1 MNDIAMLGV
10 DSAKWI
16 ESCEQEKLHL
26 SGAIQA
32 HGALFVV
39 NSQGDITHVSA
50 NIADF
55 YQMAECVDAPAW
67 LGGPLSTVLQA
78 GLHRLGAAPGQRL
91 SLIGACEGRTGALDV
106 VYSRQAGGGAVVELT
121 YSGNTDTPS
130 LLAHIPME
138 PPPDNAQQLHA
149 AQLALVEEVL
159 AITGFERV
167 VYHHFTADGD
177 GEVICERTAPQVSGS
192 YLGLRFPATDVPA
205 VARTLY
211 LKNPWR
217 LISDAKSA
225 NIRVIYNEKAHQLP
239 DLTYSDLRS
248 ASPVHC
254 IYMGNMGVRASLSF
268 PITVGGELRA
278 LVVAHH
284 SEARTL
290 PLHTLEQLSA
300 RVRAH
305 TLAYSCYSS
314 RRSIRLM
321 DGLSVRFSPFIDA
334 LHRHG
339 ELESAWM
346 EYAPQL
352 LEEFGA
358 DGAVLCRADKVIPFG
373 HSLEPDALAVLDD
386 WFVRQGSEFVWMCDS
401 LSRRLPEYPL
411 SATAGVLA
419 IRTSTLQGLKGL
431 RLYLTRQE
439 HIHEVAWGG
448 NPNKPEEVSSLLGV
462 APRRSFEKW
471 VEKRLGY
478 SRPWLH
484 EHRLLAL
491 KLRELLQQADRS

>member
-1 MNDIAMLGV
+1 
-10 DSAKWI
+10 
-16 ESCEQEKLHL
+16 
-26 SGAIQA
+26 
-32 HGALFVV
+32 
-39 NSQGDITHVSA
+39 
-50 NIADF
+50 
-55 YQMAECVDAPAW
+55 
-67 LGGPLSTVLQA
+67 
-78 GLHRLGAAPGQRL
+78 
-91 SLIGACEGRTGALDV
+91 
-106 VYSRQAGGGAVVELT
+106 
-121 YSGNTDTPS
+121 
-130 LLAHIPME
+130 
-138 PPPDNAQQLHA
+138 
-149 AQLALVEEVL
+149 
-159 AITGFERV
+159 
-167 VYHHFTADGD
+167 
-177 GEVICERTAPQVSGS
+177 
-192 YLGLRFPATDVPA
+192 
-205 VARTLY
+205 
-211 LKNPWR
+211 
-217 LISDAKSA
+217 
-225 NIRVIYNEKAHQLP
+225 
-239 DLTYSDLRS
+239 
-248 ASPVHC
+248 
-254 IYMGNMGVRASLSF
+254 
-268 PITVGGELRA
+268 
-278 LVVAHH
+278 
-284 SEARTL
+284 
-290 PLHTLEQLSA
+290 
-300 RVRAH
+300 
-305 TLAYSCYSS
+305 
-314 RRSIRLM
+314 M

-419 IRTSTLQGLKGL
+419 IRTSTLQGQSNL
-431 RLYLTRQE
+431 RLYLTRQD

-491 KLRELLQQADRS
+491 KLRELLQQADR

>member
-1 MNDIAMLGV
+1 
-10 DSAKWI
+10 
-16 ESCEQEKLHL
+16 
-26 SGAIQA
+26 
-32 HGALFVV
+32 
-39 NSQGDITHVSA
+39 
-50 NIADF
+50 
-55 YQMAECVDAPAW
+55 
-67 LGGPLSTVLQA
+67 
-78 GLHRLGAAPGQRL
+78 
-91 SLIGACEGRTGALDV
+91 
-106 VYSRQAGGGAVVELT
+106 
-121 YSGNTDTPS
+121 
-130 LLAHIPME
+130 
-138 PPPDNAQQLHA
+138 
-149 AQLALVEEVL
+149 
-159 AITGFERV
+159 
-167 VYHHFTADGD
+167 
-177 GEVICERTAPQVSGS
+177 
-192 YLGLRFPATDVPA
+192 
-205 VARTLY
+205 
-211 LKNPWR
+211 
-217 LISDAKSA
+217 
-225 NIRVIYNEKAHQLP
+225 
-239 DLTYSDLRS
+239 
-248 ASPVHC
+248 
-254 IYMGNMGVRASLSF
+254 MGNMGVRASLSF

-419 IRTSTLQGLKGL
+419 IRTSTLQGQSNL

-491 KLRELLQQADRS
+491 KLRELLQQADR